1 LVLPPCQKNM
11 RLCFSEIFSFEKYTE
26 KILPLPKKTIQDLAI
41 CSYRWINWIAWV
53 EKVICSHFHPQSLT
67 HKTADNYYTRNLE
80 FVAMNNTILICLHIS
95 VRLGVACNGN
105 RSSKSYKYE
114 VLVSRLLLEVRIN
127 EILKHTDHF
136 SQKRK
141 IKPF

>member
-1 LVLPPCQKNM
+1 
-11 RLCFSEIFSFEKYTE
+11 
-26 KILPLPKKTIQDLAI
+26 
-41 CSYRWINWIAWV
+41 
-53 EKVICSHFHPQSLT
+53 
-67 HKTADNYYTRNLE
+67 
-80 FVAMNNTILICLHIS
+80 MNNTILIYLHIS